1 MEREDHHQHDAEPEH
16 WHAGAEER
24 GDAAEPIE
32 PRVWPRRGQH
42 AQRHPDHG
50 GDQQGGARQ
59 HQGGAEALEHV
70 RQHRPPHPQRTPE
83 IAADDVADPARILH
97 RQRLLEAQIGA
108 KASEILPGGR
118 GAQHDLGR
126 IAG

>member
-1 MEREDHHQHDAEPEH
+1 MEREDHHQHDPEPEH
-16 WHAGAEER
+16 RHAGAEQR
-24 GDAAEPIE
+24 GEAAEPIE
-32 PRVWPRRGQH
+32 PRVWPSRRQH

-70 RQHRPPHPQRTPE
+70 GQHRPAHPQRAPE
-83 IAADDVADPARILH
+83 IAAHHVADPARILH

-108 KASEILPGGR
+108 EAREILLGGR